1 MKNCQRRD
9 NDRDKDWIVKNI
21 IKDNKKEK
29 EKIKLYSMIMF
40 FFMLSECLG
49 FR

>member
-9 NDRDKDWIVKNI
+9 DRDKDWTVKNI

-29 EKIKLYSMIMF
+29 EKTKPHSITVLSS
-40 FFMLSECLG
+40 MLSECSG
-49 FR
+49 FRQ

>member
-9 NDRDKDWIVKNI
+9 NDRDKDWTVKNI

-29 EKIKLYSMIMF
+29 EKNKATQHDHAF
-40 FFMLSECLG
+40 FHAK
-49 FR
+49 